1 MLYAG
6 KFEQHHTL
14 SLVPGIVLVV
24 ASVVIMFHHHLDK
37 KNPSFTRPTTK
48 ERQHTSSDKGFP
60 WRTTRKKW
68 HIFQLHFNFSRAIT
82 RASLQ
87 EKKYPSFIALFTLLK
102 LCVLRTSILPV
113 GWHVQRKKP
122 HNWCFLSFATQ
133 RPRYLE
139 DVSENLIS
147 VRTEAE
153 WDSI

>member
-87 EKKYPSFIALFTLLK
+87 EKKISKFYCSFHFTETLCAPNINPSRRLTRTTQKTTQLMFSLL
-102 LCVLRTSILPV
+102 C
-113 GWHVQRKKP
+113 
-122 HNWCFLSFATQ
+122 NA
-133 RPRYLE
+133 
-139 DVSENLIS
+139 
-147 VRTEAE
+147 EAKVP
-153 WDSI
+153 